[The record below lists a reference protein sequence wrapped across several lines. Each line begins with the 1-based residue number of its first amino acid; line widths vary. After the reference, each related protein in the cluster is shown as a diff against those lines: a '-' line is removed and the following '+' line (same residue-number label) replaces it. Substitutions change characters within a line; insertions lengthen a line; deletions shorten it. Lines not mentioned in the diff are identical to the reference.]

1 MEEEEN
7 KYESQ
12 LKDVYDSC
20 DTTGT
25 GYLDKEELTELC
37 HKLHLERQ
45 LPLLLE
51 TLLGNNHLARV
62 NFDEFKEGFVT
73 ILSSS
78 IDLGVS
84 DDESSYL
91 EPVVSNEV
99 KPKYINGAKCYGRRT
114 RPEFQGTKLEP
125 PKYLQEQQAKAN
137 IKGQLRRSASLESV
151 ESLKSDED
159 AESTKEP
166 LHGLFEGQGPV
177 CPWDDDGYGGPRAS
191 GAYFDMTENQVRDI
205 WEDLGIG
212 NSGYLDKQ
220 ELAIVCKNIG
230 LKELE
235 KEELEE
241 LFNKLDSDGDGRV
254 SFKEFH
260 LGLFSHSPVP
270 CPVSSTPLK
279 PKWQRSQSCQI
290 FKDGHRSTTPSFLSG
305 SVGLNLF
312 SSIDDGSSFASPEQ
326 VVSIWAQEGVEN
338 CKEILKSL
346 NFSMEEKVNL
356 LELSMVLED
365 ELMTSKSGI
374 QQAAVASCR
383 YELHYLEAQVEQIS
397 LERDKARIDLE
408 KAEKRNLQVFKEV
421 DDHHSAMECRNQSKL
436 KDLEQ
441 DYRGK
446 LTVMKSE
453 VEMER
458 ELLLDQVN
466 HQRSKLEADIKSLQ
480 GEESVLREKLTLV
493 IKENSRLQSE
503 VAEAAQKLS
512 ESEKQV
518 LKLQKDLDF
527 MLKDKLGMLDPHSTE
542 FFDQEERFAAIIKE
556 YELQCRELRDN
567 NDELQMEVE
576 KLHSQLQE
584 SNRHNLAWH
593 KMKASK
599 PGATLL
605 PDNVRSR
612 VTDNGQR
619 EGQLHGHEHVPVT
632 GQSGAS
638 DTCSVSIEMELLVEE
653 LKDQHQDLKIH
664 LETKVN
670 YYEREIELMK
680 INFEKERKDI
690 EHGFKVEISELEE
703 QKSDLEEMNV
713 KCQEVIDGLKEQL
726 QKLAPV
732 QELEKRFEKEMSEME
747 QYYAKEISN
756 LGQRLAQETDRLQDE
771 MKRRHETEIHLM
783 RIELHRVLEDNSLL
797 KNKVGRLQ
805 QQVEDADEANKKH
818 QKHIDELKIEK
829 EKARSE
835 MEELNQLNKQYKE
848 ELFQLSARTGQLS
861 HKLSEL
867 SINNKADQNTIHLL
881 NQRFA
886 ELESEKEHEAAVA
899 KQLQE
904 ASAELAKEHL
914 QQQLAW
920 QGEKALLEQELKVS
934 REKARQSQELE
945 AELERLTQECRML
958 RLTKA
963 QLSEELEE
971 CRDQL
976 SEANTSLSLAQ
987 TQYVQELQTLRS
999 QVERSVPKACH
1010 AELQNRLAG
1019 EKETVRQLQREL
1031 NFQAQQMRQQL
1042 ATHQE
1047 DHAKSCRLMEENME
1061 ELEMNM
1067 KNVQIMLQ
1075 EKVSQ
1080 LKEQLEKNAKSNL
1093 LLKDLYVENAQLMK
1107 ALQVLEQ
1114 RQKSTEK
1121 KNFILE
1127 EKISSLNK
1135 IIREITLASQ

>member
-7 KYESQ
+7 KYVSQ

-37 HKLHLERQ
+37 HKLHLERR

-62 NFDEFKEGFVT
+62 NFEEFKEGFVT
-73 ILSSS
+73 VLSSS

-91 EPVVSNEV
+91 EPVVPDEV

-114 RPEFQGTKLEP
+114 RPEFQDTKLETS
-125 PKYLQEQQAKAN
+125 KYLKEQQAKAN
-137 IKGQLRRSASLESV
+137 IKSQLRRSASLESV

-166 LHGLFEGQGPV
+166 LHELFKGQGPM
-177 CPWDDDGYGGPRAS
+177 CPWDDDDDDSPRKAS
-191 GAYFDMTENQVRDI
+191 GSYFDMTENQVRDI
-205 WEDLGIG
+205 WECLGIG

-220 ELAIVCKNIG
+220 ELAVVCKNVG
-230 LKELE
+230 HKELE
-235 KEELEE
+235 KEELED

-260 LGLFSHSPVP
+260 LGLFSHNPIL

-279 PKWQRSQSCQI
+279 PKWQRLQSYQV
-290 FKDGHRSTTPSFLSG
+290 FKEGHRSTTPSFLSG
-305 SVGLNLF
+305 SVGLNF
-312 SSIDDGSSFASPEQ
+312 FFSIDDGTGFASPEQ

-346 NFSMEEKVNL
+346 EFNMEEKVNL
-356 LELSMVLED
+356 LELSVALDD
-365 ELMTSKSGI
+365 ELMASKSGP

-383 YELHYLEAQVEQIS
+383 YALHYLQAQVEQIS
-397 LERDKARIDLE
+397 LERDKAKIDLE
-408 KAEKRNLQVFKEV
+408 KAEKRNVQLLKEV
-421 DDHHSAMECRNQSKL
+421 DDHHSAMEYQNESKL

-453 VEMER
+453 VEMEW
-458 ELLLDQVN
+458 ELLLDQEN

-480 GEESVLREKLTLV
+480 AEESVLREKLTLV
-493 IKENSRLQSE
+493 IKENSRLQNE

-518 LKLQKDLDF
+518 LKFQKDLDF
-527 MLKDKLGMLDPHSTE
+527 MLKDKLGLLDPHISE
-542 FFDQEERFAAIIKE
+542 ISDQEERFAEIIKE
-556 YELQCRELRDN
+556 YELQCRDLRDT

-576 KLHSQLQE
+576 KLRSQLQE
-584 SNRHNLAWH
+584 SNKHNRARH
-593 KMKASK
+593 KMKAKK
-599 PGATLL
+599 PEVILL
-605 PDNVRSR
+605 SDNVGNRI
-612 VTDNGQR
+612 TDSLQT
-619 EGQLHGHEHVPVT
+619 EGQLLGCKHVPVT
-632 GQSGAS
+632 GQSGATLVES
-638 DTCSVSIEMELLVEE
+638 DGYSVSIEMELLVEE
-653 LKDQHQDLKIH
+653 LKEQHQDLKIQ
-664 LETKVN
+664 LDTKVN

-680 INFEKERKDI
+680 RNFEKERKDI
-690 EHGFKVEISELEE
+690 EQGFKIEISELEE
-703 QKSDLEEMNV
+703 QKNDLEELNV

-732 QELEKRFEKEMSEME
+732 QELEKKYEKEMLEME
-747 QYYAKEISN
+747 QYYAKEISS
-756 LGQRLAQETDRLQDE
+756 LGQRLAQERDQLQEE
-771 MKRRHETEIHLM
+771 MKMKHETEIHRT
-783 RIELHRVLEDNSLL
+783 RIELHRVLEDNDLL
-797 KNKVGRLQ
+797 KNKLGRLQ
-805 QQVEDADEANKKH
+805 QEVEDADEANKKH
-818 QKHIDELKIEK
+818 RKHIDEMKMKK

-848 ELFQLSARTGQLS
+848 EIFQLSSRTGQLS
-861 HKLSEL
+861 HEL
-867 SINNKADQNTIHLL
+867 SQQSSNNKANQSTINLL

-899 KQLQE
+899 KRLQE
-904 ASAELAKEHL
+904 ASAVLTKEHL

-920 QGEKALLEQELKVS
+920 QGEKAMLEQELKVS
-934 REKARQSQELE
+934 REKANQYQELE
-945 AELERLTQECRML
+945 AEVERLTQECRML

-963 QLSEELEE
+963 QLREELEE
-971 CRDQL
+971 CRDQ
-976 SEANTSLSLAQ
+976 
-987 TQYVQELQTLRS
+987 
-999 QVERSVPKACH
+999 
-1010 AELQNRLAG
+1010 
-1019 EKETVRQLQREL
+1019 
-1031 NFQAQQMRQQL
+1031 
-1042 ATHQE
+1042 E
-1047 DHAKSCRLMEENME
+1047 DHANSCRLMEEKME

>member
-37 HKLHLERQ
+37 HKLHLERH

-51 TLLGNNHLARV
+51 TLLGDNHLARV
-62 NFDEFKEGFVT
+62 NFAEFKEGFLT

-78 IDLGVS
+78 IDLDVS

-91 EPVVSNEV
+91 EPVVPEEV

-114 RPEFQGTKLEP
+114 RPEFQGTRLDSS
-125 PKYLQEQQAKAN
+125 KYFQEQQAKAN
-137 IKGQLRRSASLESV
+137 IKSQLRRSASLESV

-166 LHGLFEGQGPV
+166 LHELLESQDPV
-177 CPWDDDGYGGPRAS
+177 CPWDEEEDGPKKAS
-191 GAYFDMTENQVRDI
+191 GSCFDMTENQVRDI

-212 NSGYLDKQ
+212 NGGYLDKQ
-220 ELAIVCKNIG
+220 ELATVCKSIG
-230 LKELE
+230 LKDLE

-260 LGLFSHSPVP
+260 LGLFSHSPIP
-270 CPVSSTPLK
+270 CPVSSTPIK
-279 PKWQRSQSCQI
+279 AKWQRSQSYQI
-290 FKDGHRSTTPSFLSG
+290 SKDRHRSTTPSFLSG
-305 SVGLNLF
+305 FVGVNLF
-312 SSIDDGSSFASPEQ
+312 SSIDDGGGFASPQQ

-346 NFSMEEKVNL
+346 DFNMEARVNL
-356 LELSMVLED
+356 LELSMVLD
-365 ELMTSKSGI
+365 GELRTSKSGVH
-374 QQAAVASCR
+374 QAAVASCR
-383 YELHYLEAQVEQIS
+383 HELQHLGAQVEQIS

-408 KAEKRNLQVFKEV
+408 KAEKRSMQLFKEV
-421 DDHHSAMECRNQSKL
+421 DDHHSAMEYQNESKL

-453 VEMER
+453 VEMEK
-458 ELLLDQVN
+458 ELFLDQVN
-466 HQRSKLEADIKSLQ
+466 HQRFKLEADIKSLQ
-480 GEESVLREKLTLV
+480 GEESILRGKLTLV

-542 FFDQEERFAAIIKE
+542 FFDQEERFVEIIKE
-556 YELQCRELRDN
+556 YELQCRELRDT

-576 KLHSQLQE
+576 KLRSQLQE
-584 SNRHNLAWH
+584 SDRNNLAWY
-593 KMKASK
+593 KMKANK
-599 PGATLL
+599 LGAMLL

-612 VTDNGQR
+612 VTDSVER
-619 EGQLHGHEHVPVT
+619 EGQLLGNEHVPV
-632 GQSGAS
+632 SGPS
-638 DTCSVSIEMELLVEE
+638 GLSHTYSVSIDMELLVEE
-653 LKDQHQDLKIH
+653 LKEQHQDLKRE

-670 YYEREIELMK
+670 YYEREIKLMK
-680 INFEKERKDI
+680 TNFEKERKDT
-690 EHGFKVEISELEE
+690 EQGFKKEI
-703 QKSDLEEMNV
+703 SDLEDQKNDLEELNV

-732 QELEKRFEKEMSEME
+732 QELEKRFEKEMLETE

-756 LGQRLAQETDRLQDE
+756 LGQRLTLEADQLQEE
-771 MKRRHETEIHLM
+771 MKRKHETEMQLM
-783 RIELHRVLEDNSLL
+783 RIELRRVLEDNGLL
-797 KNKVGRLQ
+797 KNKLGRLQ
-805 QQVEDADEANKKH
+805 QQIEDANEANKKH
-818 QKHIDELKIEK
+818 RKHIDELKIEK
-829 EKARSE
+829 EKARIE
-835 MEELNQLNKQYKE
+835 MEEFDQLNKQCKE
-848 ELFQLSARTGQLS
+848 EILQLSARTGQLS
-861 HKLSEL
+861 HELSEL
-867 SINNKADQNTIHLL
+867 SSNSKADQSAIHSL
-881 NQRFA
+881 NQRLA
-886 ELESEKEHEAAVA
+886 ELKSEKEYEAAVA

-904 ASAELAKEHL
+904 ASAALTKEHL

-934 REKARQSQELE
+934 REKASQSQELE
-945 AELERLTQECRML
+945 AELERLTQECWML
-958 RLTKA
+958 RRTRA

-976 SEANTSLSLAQ
+976 LEANTSLSLAQ
-987 TQYVQELQTLRS
+987 SQYGQELQTLRS
-999 QVERSVPKACH
+999 QVESSVPKAGL

-1019 EKETVRQLQREL
+1019 EKEMVRQLQGEL
-1031 NFQAQQMRQQL
+1031 NFQAEQMKHQL
-1042 ATHQE
+1042 ATHQ
-1047 DHAKSCRLMEENME
+1047 
-1061 ELEMNM
+1061 
-1067 KNVQIMLQ
+1067 
-1075 EKVSQ
+1075 
-1080 LKEQLEKNAKSNL
+1080 KEVDGTKCVCSEIH
-1093 LLKDLYVENAQLMK
+1093 
-1107 ALQVLEQ
+1107 
-1114 RQKSTEK
+1114 STEPK
-1121 KNFILE
+1121 QTSPDLGGT
-1127 EKISSLNK
+1127 
-1135 IIREITLASQ
+1135 RASQSTKQ

>member
-1 MEEEEN
+1 MEEGEN

-20 DTTGT
+20 DTTGA

-37 HKLHLERQ
+37 RKLHLEIQ

-51 TLLGNNHLARV
+51 TLLGNNPLARV
-62 NFDEFKEGFVT
+62 NFEEFKEGFVT

-78 IDLGVS
+78 INLGVS

-91 EPVVSNEV
+91 EPVVPEEV
-99 KPKYINGAKCYGRRT
+99 KPKFTNGAKCYGRRT
-114 RPEFQGTKLEP
+114 KPEFQGTKLEP

-137 IKGQLRRSASLESV
+137 IKSQLRRSASLESV

-159 AESTKEP
+159 AESNKEP
-166 LHGLFEGQGPV
+166 LHELFEGQGPV
-177 CPWDDDGYGGPRAS
+177 CPWDDDGGPRKTRKTS
-191 GAYFDMTENQVRDI
+191 GSYFDMTENQVRDI

-230 LKELE
+230 LKELK

-241 LFNKLDSDGDGRV
+241 LFNKLDCDGDGRV

-270 CPVSSTPLK
+270 YPTSSTPLK
-279 PKWQRSQSCQI
+279 PKWSQSYQI

-305 SVGLNLF
+305 CVGLNFF
-312 SSIDDGSSFASPEQ
+312 SSIDDGDGFASPEQ

-346 NFSMEEKVNL
+346 NFNMEEKVNL
-356 LELSMVLED
+356 LELSMVLDD

-383 YELHYLEAQVEQIS
+383 HELHYLEAQVEQIS

-408 KAEKRNLQVFKEV
+408 KAEKRNLQLLKEV
-421 DDHHSAMECRNQSKL
+421 DDHHSAMECQNQSKL

-446 LTVMKSE
+446 LTGLKSE

-466 HQRSKLEADIKSLQ
+466 HQRYKLEADIKSLQ
-480 GEESVLREKLTLV
+480 GEESILREKLTLV
-493 IKENSRLQSE
+493 IKENSRLQNE
-503 VAEAAQKLS
+503 IAEAAQKLS
-512 ESEKQV
+512 ESEQQV

-527 MLKDKLGMLDPHSTE
+527 MLKDKLGMLDPQSID
-542 FFDQEERFAAIIKE
+542 FFDQEERFAVIIKE
-556 YELQCRELRDN
+556 YERQCRELRDI

-593 KMKASK
+593 KMKANKS
-599 PGATLL
+599 GAVLL
-605 PDNVRSR
+605 PDSVRSR
-612 VTDNGQR
+612 VTDNMQR
-619 EGQLHGHEHVPVT
+619 EGQLREHEHVPVT
-632 GQSGAS
+632 GQRGVS
-638 DTCSVSIEMELLVEE
+638 DTYSVSLEMELLVEE
-653 LKDQHQDLKIH
+653 LKDQHQDLKIQ

-690 EHGFKVEISELEE
+690 EQGFKMEISELEE
-703 QKSDLEEMNV
+703 QKSDLEELNV
-713 KCQEVIDGLKEQL
+713 KCQEVIHGLKEQL
-726 QKLAPV
+726 QKLTPV
-732 QELEKRFEKEMSEME
+732 QELEKRFEEEVTEME
-747 QYYAKEISN
+747 QYYAKEMSK
-756 LGQRLAQETDRLQDE
+756 LGQRLAQETDQLQDE
-771 MKRRHETEIHLM
+771 MKRKHETEMHLM
-783 RIELHRVLEDNSLL
+783 RMELHRVLEDSELL
-797 KNKVGRLQ
+797 KNKVERLQ
-805 QQVEDADEANKKH
+805 QQVVDADEANKKH
-818 QKHIDELKIEK
+818 RKHIDELNMDK

-835 MEELNQLNKQYKE
+835 MEELNRLNKQYKE
-848 ELFQLSARTGQLS
+848 EIFQLSAGTSQLS

-867 SINNKADQNTIHLL
+867 SSNKKADQSAVHLL
-881 NQRFA
+881 NQRLA

-904 ASAELAKEHL
+904 ASAELAKERL

-920 QGEKALLEQELKVS
+920 QGEKALLEQELKIS
-934 REKARQSQELE
+934 REKASQSQELE
-945 AELERLTQECRML
+945 AELEHLTQECRML
-958 RLTKA
+958 RLSKA
-963 QLSEELEE
+963 QLHEELEE

-976 SEANTSLSLAQ
+976 LEANTSLSLAQ
-987 TQYVQELQTLRS
+987 SQQVQELQVLRS
-999 QVERSVPKACH
+999 QVENSVPKVCL
-1010 AELQNRLAG
+1010 AELQNRLTG
-1019 EKETVRQLQREL
+1019 EKEMVRQLQREL
-1031 NFQAQQMRQQL
+1031 KFQAQQMRQQL

-1047 DHAKSCRLMEENME
+1047 DHAKSCSLMEERIE
-1061 ELEMNM
+1061 ELELNM
-1067 KNVQIMLQ
+1067 KNSQIMLQ

-1114 RQKSTEK
+1114 RQKSIEK
-1121 KNFILE
+1121 KNVTLE
-1127 EKISSLNK
+1127 EKNSSLNK
-1135 IIREITLASQ
+1135 IITEITLASQ